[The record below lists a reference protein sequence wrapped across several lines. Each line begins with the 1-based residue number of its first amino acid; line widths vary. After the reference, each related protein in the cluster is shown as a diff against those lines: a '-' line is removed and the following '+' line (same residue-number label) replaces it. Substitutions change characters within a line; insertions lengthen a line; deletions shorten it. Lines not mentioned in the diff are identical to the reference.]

1 DYRSHH
7 WDGRVIKVHKAAMN
21 IDGALEF
28 LLTEREVGILSD
40 LQLRHLL
47 ARGRN
52 AKEKPVERLFK
63 DISDWERNSFK
74 EYCGRNAAGRLE
86 DGRKLYAQHQQF
98 VKGQSSGS
106 PFIPFAAYRESLA
119 QFITRHNTTPH
130 ERPSLRSE
138 RLVPLDEFRRLYSV
152 RYEI

>member
-1 DYRSHH
+1 
-7 WDGRVIKVHKAAMN
+7 MN

-52 AKEKPVERLFK
+52 PKEKPIERLFK

-74 EYCGRNAAGRLE
+74 EYCGRNAAERPE
-86 DGRKLYAQHQQF
+86 AWRKLYAQHQQF
-98 VKGQSSGS
+98 VKGQLSAS
-106 PFIPFAAYRESLA
+106 PFIDYQRLSREPGAIHHAPQHDPSRKALA
-119 QFITRHNTTPH
+119 
-130 ERPSLRSE
+130 
-138 RLVPLDEFRRLYSV
+138 
-152 RYEI
+152 EIRTACAPG